1 MSTSES
7 SGGLVTIGGAEPT
20 PRVSNSV
27 VLVGERGWIISFSNK
42 FPGAAAAAG
51 LVTTLATSRVA
62 KTFGYRI
69 TPRSSSAPYTKSEHG
84 QVT

>member
-1 MSTSES
+1 MNTSES
-7 SGGLVTIGGAEPT
+7 SGGLGTTGSAEPT

-27 VLVGERGWIISFSNK
+27 VLVGERGWIICFSNK
-42 FPGAAAAAG
+42 FPGAATAG
-51 LVTTLATSRVA
+51 LATTLATSRVA